1 MAKASIYSFTYSSQ
15 WHNEELMD
23 PLIFAKF
30 KSFLTKEY
38 DPSCLREFMLEIL
51 GRSSPYGNAGLQE
64 SPKAESK
71 PEENPEEKKEPKPQ
85 SPCVLFVDL
94 HCKGCAKKIKKSI
107 MKMRGVRGVV
117 IDMAENEVT
126 IKGIVEPQAICNII
140 SKKTK
145 KRAQVISPLP
155 EAAEGEPI
163 PEAVTSQAS
172 EPVTVELKISM
183 HCEACAN
190 KQLKRKI
197 LKMRVEL
204 KGSDLD

>member
-1 MAKASIYSFTYSSQ
+1 MGEEAK
-15 WHNEELMD
+15 
-23 PLIFAKF
+23 
-30 KSFLTKEY
+30 
-38 DPSCLREFMLEIL
+38 
-51 GRSSPYGNAGLQE
+51 QE

-107 MKMRGVRGVV
+107 MKMRGVWGVV

-183 HCEACAN
+183 HCEACA

>member
-1 MAKASIYSFTYSSQ
+1 MDIIQWGLGSIAMCIREEYIYRFSLFLFDCCLLAFCTLLTAKILSFI
-15 WHNEELMD
+15 N
-23 PLIFAKF
+23 
-30 KSFLTKEY
+30 
-38 DPSCLREFMLEIL
+38 
-51 GRSSPYGNAGLQE
+51 
-64 SPKAESK
+64 
-71 PEENPEEKKEPKPQ
+71 
-85 SPCVLFVDL
+85 
-94 HCKGCAKKIKKSI
+94 GCARRKS
-107 MKMRGVRGVV
+107 GVWGVV

-183 HCEACAN
+183 HCEACA

-197 LKMRVEL
+197 LKMRGVEERINEFQEPWDL
-204 KGSDLD
+204 RSNPFQGGGNDAILPPKGIG

>member
-1 MAKASIYSFTYSSQ
+1 MVVQGGS
-15 WHNEELMD
+15 
-23 PLIFAKF
+23 
-30 KSFLTKEY
+30 
-38 DPSCLREFMLEIL
+38 
-51 GRSSPYGNAGLQE
+51 QE

-107 MKMRGVRGVV
+107 MKMRGVWGVV

-183 HCEACAN
+183 HCEACA

-197 LKMRVEL
+197 LKMRGVEERINEFQEPWDL
-204 KGSDLD
+204 RSNPFQGGGNDAILPPKGIG

>member
-1 MAKASIYSFTYSSQ
+1 MGEEAK
-15 WHNEELMD
+15 
-23 PLIFAKF
+23 
-30 KSFLTKEY
+30 
-38 DPSCLREFMLEIL
+38 
-51 GRSSPYGNAGLQE
+51 QE

-107 MKMRGVRGVV
+107 MKMRGVWGVV

-183 HCEACAN
+183 HCEACA

-197 LKMRVEL
+197 LKMRGNW
-204 KGSDLD
+204 KGGLVAYLEEFESTSKGPTTLRAIGLRSTPN